1 MFENALHLV
10 LWIIAAIVLAGIL
23 GVAGVLLAI
32 EVIARRLGEPG
43 KRPVVALLLLC
54 VGFVAVVFAVLH
66 LSAPSAN

>member
-10 LWIIAAIVLAGIL
+10 LWIIAAIVLAGI
-23 GVAGVLLAI
+23 LLAI

-54 VGFVAVVFAVLH
+54 VGFVAVVFVVLH
-66 LSAPSAN
+66 WAAASAN

>member
-43 KRPVVALLLLC
+43 ERPVVALLLLC
-54 VGFVAVVFAVLH
+54 VGSVAVVLMVLH
-66 LSAPSAN
+66 WAAASAN

>member
-32 EVIARRLGEPG
+32 EVIARRLGEPT
-43 KRPVVALLLLC
+43 KRPVVALLLLS
-54 VGFVAVVFAVLH
+54 VA
-66 LSAPSAN
+66 P

>member
-10 LWIIAAIVLAGIL
+10 LWIIAAIVLAGI
-23 GVAGVLLAI
+23 LLAI

-54 VGFVAVVFAVLH
+54 DGFVAVVFAVLH